1 MFKDLIE
8 AAKKNKNK
16 KQPLNAGVEK
26 VRKVHVARVKN
37 RKDRMKDLR
46 KQRRSGIKDKIK
58 ADKEKLAAEL
68 ANMKED

>member
-16 KQPLNAGVEK
+16 KQPVNAGVEK

-46 KQRRSGIKDKIK
+46 KQRRVGIKDKIK
-58 ADKEKLAAEL
+58 EEKAKLVAE
-68 ANMKED
+68 MEQ

>member
-16 KQPLNAGVEK
+16 KQPVNAGVEK

-46 KQRRSGIKDKIK
+46 KQRRVGIKDKIK
-58 ADKEKLAAEL
+58 EEKAKLVAEL
-68 ANMKED
+68 EQ

>member
-46 KQRRSGIKDKIK
+46 KQRRIGIKDKIK